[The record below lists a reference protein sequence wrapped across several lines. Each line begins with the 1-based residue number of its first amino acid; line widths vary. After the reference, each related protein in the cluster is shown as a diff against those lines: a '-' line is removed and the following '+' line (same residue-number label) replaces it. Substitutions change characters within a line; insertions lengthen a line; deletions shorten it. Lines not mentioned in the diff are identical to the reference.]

1 MRLALA
7 ITALLTLFGTAA
19 RNSGITY
26 GKPEELKGL
35 RKVFVDTGTDL
46 KNRERIIR
54 EIRDAG
60 LGVELLDSED
70 GAEVVLDF
78 GAGRSER
85 LIGGIGRGTGGIVTK
100 RYQTGKGQVFV
111 VNGGQNRIVM
121 SYEGEETHPWEDK
134 PATNF
139 GKAFVKAYKKANG
152 VK

>member
-7 ITALLTLFGTAA
+7 LAALLTLLPAA
-19 RNSGITY
+19 PNSGVSY

-35 RKVFVDTGTDL
+35 KKIFVDTGVDL
-46 KNRERIIR
+46 KNRERIIK
-54 EIRDAG
+54 EIKGAKLD
-60 LGVELLDSED
+60 VELLDSEA

-85 LIGGIGRGTGGIVTK
+85 LIGSIGHGTGGIVTK

-111 VNGGQNRIVM
+111 VGGGQNRIVM
-121 SYEGEETHPWEDK
+121 SYDGEETHPWEDK

-152 VK
+152 IK

>member
-1 MRLALA
+1 MSLALA
-7 ITALLTLFGTAA
+7 LTALLTLSAA
-19 RNSGITY
+19 APNSGVSY

-35 RKVFVDTGTDL
+35 KKIFVDTGTDL

-54 EIRDAG
+54 EIRAAR

-85 LIGGIGRGTGGIVTK
+85 LIGSIGRGTGGIVTK

-111 VNGGQNRIVM
+111 VTGGQNRIVM

-139 GKAFVKAYKKANG
+139 GKAFVKAYRKANG
-152 VK
+152 IK

>member
-7 ITALLTLFGTAA
+7 LTALLTLLPAA
-19 RNSGITY
+19 QNSGISY

-35 RKVFVDTGTDL
+35 KKIFVDTGGDL
-46 KNRERIIR
+46 KNRARITK
-54 EIRDAG
+54 EIEDAK
-60 LGVELLDSED
+60 LGVELLDSEA
-70 GAEVVLDF
+70 GAEVILDF

-85 LIGGIGRGTGGIVTK
+85 LIGNIGRGTGGLVTK
-100 RYQTGKGQVFV
+100 RYQTGKGRVFV
-111 VNGGQNRIVM
+111 VGGGRDKIVM

-152 VK
+152 IK

>member
-1 MRLALA
+1 MRLALTL
-7 ITALLTLFGTAA
+7 TALLTLLPAA
-19 RNSGITY
+19 QNSGISY

-35 RKVFVDTGTDL
+35 KKIFVDTGGDL

-54 EIRDAG
+54 EIKDAK
-60 LGVELLDSED
+60 LGVELLDSEA

-85 LIGGIGRGTGGIVTK
+85 LIGNIGRGTGGLVTK
-100 RYQTGKGQVFV
+100 RYQTGKGHVFV
-111 VNGGQNRIVM
+111 GGGQNRIVM

-152 VK
+152 IK